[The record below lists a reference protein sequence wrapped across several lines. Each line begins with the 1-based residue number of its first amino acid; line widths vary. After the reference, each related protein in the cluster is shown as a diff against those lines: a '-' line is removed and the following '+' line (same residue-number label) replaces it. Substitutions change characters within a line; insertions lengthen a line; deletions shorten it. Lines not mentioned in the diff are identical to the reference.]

1 MVLEVLAKK
10 TKKKRKERKKKGWG
24 KDIQIVK
31 KEVSSFVGT
40 WLSMYRKLKEVT
52 KKLLKLIRDY
62 HKVTEYKVHIQ
73 KFTAFLYTSNE
84 QLGFEI
90 KN

>member
-1 MVLEVLAKK
+1 MPDEELENKTWSKVRGLPLSLLLFNMVLEVLAKK

-40 WLSMYRKLKEVT
+40 
-52 KKLLKLIRDY
+52 
-62 HKVTEYKVHIQ
+62 
-73 KFTAFLYTSNE
+73 
-84 QLGFEI
+84 
-90 KN
+90 